1 MLEPMK
7 INMYKALIAGLIATT
22 SLVGCKDERNNFMV
36 DDTISFVNATQY
48 ADVSVYNERYE
59 LTVLKNGKGLQEAK
73 AYVEVSPA
81 AMEEYNKANQTQF
94 VQLPEECY
102 TITKP
107 QVGFP
112 EGAVRRY
119 FEITWKSAEVTKLDA
134 TKEYVIPLQLNVAN
148 NALKVDENR
157 DVMLVNIKR
166 ATLNME
172 KETAAFYPSAD
183 RSAAPFEGN
192 IVINSALA
200 DKDVTINYEIDNK
213 LIDAYN
219 KAHSTSFTAA
229 PEGFATLDAK
239 ESQLPAGKL
248 SAKFSGKINS
258 AALFSGNT
266 LKTQGAYLIP
276 IRITGTSLEGVAIE
290 KSVMYITITM
300 DKVLKGPWTVLEG
313 QKNCFAED
321 PNAPAWAKGYTVDK
335 LFDGGFDNAHCWISS
350 WNNGPIKFPMD
361 FVVDMGKTQV
371 FTKFYISD
379 FTTHQGNLRD
389 YKIYTAEEY
398 KGADTKWNLVA
409 SGLRDYAWATNP
421 APYAYPVQKFIAGRY
436 LKFSIIK
443 PEYPQT
449 GDYLNG
455 RGKLADVQGVGF

>member
-1 MLEPMK
+1 MK
-7 INMYKALIAGLIATT
+7 INMYKALLAGLIAATT
-22 SLVGCKDERNNFMV
+22 LAGCEDERNNFMV
-36 DDTISFVNATQY
+36 DDTLSFVNATQY
-48 ADVSVYNERYE
+48 ADVSVYNEHYA
-59 LTVLKNGKGLQEAK
+59 LAVLKNGKGLQEAK
-73 AYVEVSPA
+73 ACVEVSPA
-81 AMEEYNKANQTQF
+81 AMEEYNKAHQTQF

-102 TITKP
+102 TIANP

-112 EGAVRRY
+112 EGAVRK
-119 FEITWKSAEVTKLDA
+119 FVEITWKTAEVIKLDA
-134 TKEYVIPLQLNVAN
+134 TKDYVIPLQLSAAN

-157 DVMLVNIKR
+157 DVMLINLKR

-183 RSAAPFEGN
+183 RSSAPFEGS
-192 IVINSALA
+192 IAINSALA
-200 DKDVTINYEIDNK
+200 DMDVTVSYEIDNK
-213 LIDAYN
+213 LIEAYN
-219 KAHSTSFTAA
+219 KAHATSFTAA
-229 PEGFATLDAK
+229 PEGFATLDAR

-248 SAKFSGKINS
+248 STKFSGKINS

-266 LKTQGAYLIP
+266 LQTQGAYLIP
-276 IRITGTSLEGVAIE
+276 IRITGSSLEGVTIE
-290 KSVMYITITM
+290 KNIMYITITM

-321 PNAPAWAKGYTVDK
+321 PNAPAWAKKYTSDK
-335 LFDGGFDNAHCWISS
+335 LFDGEFDDNHCWISS
-350 WNNGPIKFPMD
+350 WDNGPIKFPMD

-379 FTTHQGNLRD
+379 YTTHQGNLRD

-409 SGLRDYAWATNP
+409 SGMRDYAWAAQP
-421 APYAYPVQKFIAGRY
+421 APYAYPVQKYIAGRY

-443 PEYPQT
+443 PENPIDSK
-449 GDYLNG
+449 DYLNG